1 MWSGLL
7 EHPSVD
13 GEANRYLDLDPLL
26 AGVGLVLCTVI
37 ESTTVTLLSFGPPLS
52 LCLGRNLNRH
62 RSNTGRLL
70 IAQDGT
76 SQSPCCLPLSLLILS
91 CIRLF
96 QRKMYG
102 LISTKLYGWSYLH

>member
-62 RSNTGRLL
+62 RSPADSTGWDESEPLL
-70 IAQDGT
+70 SAAV
-76 SQSPCCLPLSLLILS
+76 SSNSL
-91 CIRLF
+91 
-96 QRKMYG
+96 MYQI
-102 LISTKLYGWSYLH
+102 ISEKDVWSYLH